1 MIVNEN
7 QFQTESNE
15 QWTEEKGW
23 NGTTSG
29 DCDRDGLQQRH
40 LLLIESRH
48 GNDSSLTNG
57 SKSHLQWTVHTNT
70 GMYHSRILATNYRF
84 WLQRF
89 DIKNTLCGSVTRF
102 TVSHTWRPIIW
113 EEVFLWVAAATR
125 TYGERGKNVTT
136 PLERG
141 IHASDNDEKFLI
153 ISTLDETSNFT
164 FIWMLPYFI
173 KNQVKNTHTKSCWS
187 KRIDKMILLEVQAW
201 FVRLILKE
209 LNNLLFF
216 RLEIPYFQLANGRS
230 ITHHLDEMES
240 MTSNRKWFGNMIKTH
255 LEWRVPFFDFDA
267 LDFTHEVYWVRATS
281 IWIMSRVNWL
291 SASKHIIFQDRKFIL
306 KEYKWCHDIVHS
318 EVEYHVDR
326 VRTFATWEIKM
337 WNRNTLRS
345 ILFRSERKNY

>member
-1 MIVNEN
+1 MNEN

-29 DCDRDGLQQRH
+29 DCDRDGLQQRQ

-173 KNQVKNTHTKSCWS
+173 KNQVKHAHTKSCWS

-209 LNNLLFF
+209 LNNLAFL
-216 RLEIPYFQLANGRS
+216 P
-230 ITHHLDEMES
+230 
-240 MTSNRKWFGNMIKTH
+240 FGNS
-255 LEWRVPFFDFDA
+255 L
-267 LDFTHEVYWVRATS
+267 
-281 IWIMSRVNWL
+281 L
-291 SASKHIIFQDRKFIL
+291 STRQRSFHYTPSWWNG
-306 KEYKWCHDIVHS
+306 EHDIKS
-318 EVEYHVDR
+318 KMIWKYDKN
-326 VRTFATWEIKM
+326 TFRMKSALFRFWRIG
-337 WNRNTLRS
+337 LHARS
-345 ILFRSERKNY
+345 ILGRSNFHLDNVSCELALRK